1 MSASSSERESGNGQ
15 QLAPCC
21 ACCSP
26 VLLLMCAKA
35 ACEAG
40 NDGSCGGGSATS
52 SSSSLVSS
60 QLQCRFP
67 FVSLLFTV
75 SPTAVGAIALP
86 VNSSRKRRRRC
97 ATKWAPAKNWSD
109 DWRRQQCACA
119 WQFFYRVRTYS
130 CHQCS
135 GSLCRVALQPERAYR
150 LPLSGQ

>member
-26 VLLLMCAKA
+26 VILLMCAKA

-40 NDGSCGGGSATS
+40 NDGSCGGGSAT

-75 SPTAVGAIALP
+75 SPTAVGAIASP